1 MNTHPNQNSE
11 VTANKISQL
20 FKANLNQ
27 FEQFLSS
34 QDNEQIKA
42 IQQELRQN
50 LDQYYEDG
58 ILTIAFIGQYSAG
71 KSTIISALTGRRD
84 IYIDAD
90 IATDTTT
97 SYDWNGIKIIDTP
110 GLYTDRTD
118 HDQITYDAIEKAD
131 LLVFCLTSLLLDNIT
146 ADNFKKL
153 AYDQGYA
160 WKMMLVIN
168 KMSQASGDEQE
179 LITNYKDS
187 LAKGLAPYSLD
198 AFPLLFID
206 AKDYCEGIDEN
217 EEFLVEVSR
226 FPEFIEQLN
235 DFIKQREIMARL
247 DTPVRI
253 ALSSLNKTE
262 LAIQRN
268 DDEDSAYLELVNRCA
283 IEVEEQRERFRTDI
297 EKIALELYSD
307 VQQEANPLLEKLG
320 NAETEQEWN
329 QLSRKADQNIE
340 KHCQSAQEKLE
351 KVANQAQ
358 VSLMESLE
366 DILKGNLA
374 QTLIQRLE
382 NNDKVAAKQVNQN
395 SSQWKSKLKNL
406 LDLGDFVS
414 GTLSNAA
421 KNATPLVGANG
432 FLKASSVAG
441 SGLHQGVY
449 QIGKLLGVN
458 FKPWGAVNLA
468 KNAGN
473 VAKAAGPV
481 LAIGAF
487 VLDIMNSNEE
497 EKQSEELSQARKEIN
512 SNFQDMAQ
520 QLQTQLESIGREV
533 EQQIYDETAEK
544 IEQMREAHNQ
554 TIGQNQEQMQQLKT
568 LRPEFKA
575 VLSEIDQSRFSK

>member
-1 MNTHPNQNSE
+1 MNTNQNSE
-11 VTANKISQL
+11 FTVNEISQR
-20 FKANLNQ
+20 FQANLTQ

-50 LDQYYEDG
+50 LDQYYQNG

-97 SYDWNGIKIIDTP
+97 HYDWNGIKIIDTP
-110 GLYTDRTD
+110 GLYTDRTE

-131 LLVFCLTSLLLDNIT
+131 LLVFCLTSNLFDNIT

-153 AYDQGYA
+153 AYEQEYSG
-160 WKMMLVIN
+160 KMMLVIN

-217 EEFLVEVSR
+217 EEFLIEISR

-235 DFIKQREIMARL
+235 DFIKQRQIMARL

-262 LAIQRN
+262 SAIQRD
-268 DDEDSAYLELVNRCA
+268 DDEDSAYLELVNRCV
-283 IEVEEQRERFRTDI
+283 IKVEKERTRFRTEI
-297 EKIALELYSD
+297 EGIALDLYSE
-307 VQQEANPLLEKLG
+307 VQREANPLLDKLG
-320 NAETEQEWN
+320 NVKSEQEWKD
-329 QLSRKADQNIE
+329 LTDGADQNLE
-340 KHCQSAQEKLE
+340 KNCQSAQEQVE

-358 VSLMESLE
+358 ISLMESLE
-366 DILKGNLA
+366 EILQGNLA

-382 NNDKVAAKQVNQN
+382 NNKKVSAKQVNQN
-395 SSQWKSKLKNL
+395 SSQWTSKLKNL
-406 LDLGDFVS
+406 LELGDFVS

-432 FLKASSVAG
+432 FLKASNVAG

-449 QIGKLLGVN
+449 QIGKFLGVN

-468 KNAGN
+468 KGLGN

-481 LAIGAF
+481 LAIGALF
-487 VLDIMNSNEE
+487 IDINQSNEE
-497 EKQSEELSQARKEIN
+497 EKQSEELSKARKEIN
-512 SNFQDMAQ
+512 SQFIELAQ

-533 EQQIYDETAEK
+533 EKQLYDETAEK
-544 IEQMREAHNQ
+544 IEQLREVYYKN
-554 TIGQNQEQMQQLKT
+554 INENKEQMQALKQL
-568 LRPEFKA
+568 RQEFNA
-575 VLSEIDQSRFSK
+575 ILSEINSSLG

>member
-1 MNTHPNQNSE
+1 MNTNQNSE
-11 VTANKISQL
+11 FTVNEISQR
-20 FKANLNQ
+20 FQANLTQ

-50 LDQYYEDG
+50 LDQYYQNG

-97 SYDWNGIKIIDTP
+97 HYDWNGIKIIDTP
-110 GLYTDRTD
+110 GLYTDRTE
-118 HDQITYDAIEKAD
+118 HDKITYDAIEKAD
-131 LLVFCLTSLLLDNIT
+131 LLVFCLTSNLFDNIT

-153 AYDQGYA
+153 AYEQEYSG
-160 WKMMLVIN
+160 KMMLVIN

-217 EEFLVEVSR
+217 EEFLIEISR

-235 DFIKQREIMARL
+235 DFIKQRQIMARL

-262 LAIQRN
+262 SAIQRD
-268 DDEDSAYLELVNRCA
+268 DDEDSAYLELVNRCV
-283 IEVEEQRERFRTDI
+283 IKVEKERTRFRTEI
-297 EKIALELYSD
+297 EGIALDLYSE
-307 VQQEANPLLEKLG
+307 VQREANPLLDKLG
-320 NAETEQEWN
+320 NVESEQEWN
-329 QLSRKADQNIE
+329 DLGNKADQNIE
-340 KHCQSAQEKLE
+340 KHCQSAQQKIEKI
-351 KVANQAQ
+351 ANQAQ
-358 VSLMESLE
+358 ISLMESLE
-366 DILKGNLA
+366 EVLQGNLA

-382 NNDKVAAKQVNQN
+382 NNEKVSAKQVNQN
-395 SSQWKSKLKNL
+395 SSQWTSKLKNL
-406 LDLGDFVS
+406 LELGDFVS

-432 FLKASSVAG
+432 FLKAGNVAG

-449 QIGKLLGVN
+449 QIGKFLGVN

-468 KNAGN
+468 KGLGN
-473 VAKAAGPV
+473 VAKVAGPF
-481 LAIGAF
+481 LAIGALF
-487 VLDIMNSNEE
+487 IDINQSNEE
-497 EKQSEELSQARKEIN
+497 EKQSEELSKARKEIN
-512 SNFQDMAQ
+512 SQFIELAQ

-533 EQQIYDETAEK
+533 EKQLYDETAEK
-544 IEQMREAHNQ
+544 IEQLREAYYKN
-554 TIGQNQEQMQQLKT
+554 INENKEQMQALKQL
-568 LRPEFKA
+568 RQEFNA
-575 VLSEIDQSRFSK
+575 ILSEINSSLG

>member
-1 MNTHPNQNSE
+1 MNTNYHYNSE
-11 VTANKISQL
+11 FTVNQISERFQIH
-20 FKANLNQ
+20 LNQ

-42 IQQELRQN
+42 IQQELRQD
-50 LDQYYEDG
+50 LDQYYQNG
-58 ILTIAFIGQYSAG
+58 ILTIALIGQYSAG

-97 SYDWNGIKIIDTP
+97 LYDWNGIKIIDTP
-110 GLYTDRTD
+110 GIYTERED
-118 HDQITYDAIEKAD
+118 HDKITYDAIEKAD
-131 LLVFCLTSLLLDNIT
+131 LLVFCLTSNLFDNIT

-153 AYDQGYA
+153 AYEQKYA
-160 WKMMLVIN
+160 GKMMLVIN

-187 LAKGLAPYSLD
+187 LAKGLTPYSLD

-217 EEFLVEVSR
+217 EEFLIEISR

-235 DFIKQREIMARL
+235 DFIKQRQIMARL

-262 LAIQRN
+262 SAIQRD
-268 DDEDSAYLELVNRCA
+268 DDEDSAYLELVNRCVSK
-283 IEVEEQRERFRTDI
+283 VEKERTRFRTEI
-297 EKIALELYSD
+297 EGIALDLYSE
-307 VQQEANPLLEKLG
+307 VQREANPLLDKLG
-320 NAETEQEWN
+320 NVKSEQEWN
-329 QLSRKADQNIE
+329 ELSNKADQNIE
-340 KHCQSAQEKLE
+340 KHCQSAQEKVE
-351 KVANQAQ
+351 KIANQAQ
-358 VSLMESLE
+358 ISLMESLE
-366 DILKGNLA
+366 EVLQGNLA

-382 NNDKVAAKQVNQN
+382 NNEKVSAKQVNQN
-395 SSQWKSKLKNL
+395 SSQWTSKLKNL
-406 LDLGDFVS
+406 LELGDFVR

-432 FLKASSVAG
+432 FLKASNVAG

-449 QIGKLLGVN
+449 QIGKFLGVN

-468 KNAGN
+468 KGLGN

-481 LAIGAF
+481 LAIGALF
-487 VLDIMNSNEE
+487 IDINQSNEE
-497 EKQSEELSQARKEIN
+497 EKQSEELSKARKEIN
-512 SNFQDMAQ
+512 SQFIELAQ

-533 EQQIYDETAEK
+533 EKQLYDETAEK
-544 IEQMREAHNQ
+544 IEQLREAYYKN
-554 TIGQNQEQMQQLKT
+554 INENKEQMQALKQL
-568 LRPEFKA
+568 RQEFNA
-575 VLSEIDQSRFSK
+575 ILSEINSSLT